1 MLLYLFILT
10 IGELVS
16 QFFLKL
22 AQSTQTNI
30 LYLIIGVFLYGA
42 VGYIYYLSLF
52 ETKMASISVSWHVV
66 MTLVTILISI
76 SYFKESYTI
85 QELVGLAM
93 GVLSLI
99 LLHNGH

>member
-1 MLLYLFILT
+1 MLAYLTVLT
-10 IGELVS
+10 IGELIA

-22 AQSTQTNI
+22 GQVVKNNI
-30 LYLIIGVFLYGA
+30 IYVSVGVFLYGFI
-42 VGYIYYLSLF
+42 GYVYYLSLF

-66 MTLVTILISI
+66 MTLATIVISI
-76 SYFKESYTI
+76 AYFNETYTI
-85 QELVGLAM
+85 QEFVGLGL